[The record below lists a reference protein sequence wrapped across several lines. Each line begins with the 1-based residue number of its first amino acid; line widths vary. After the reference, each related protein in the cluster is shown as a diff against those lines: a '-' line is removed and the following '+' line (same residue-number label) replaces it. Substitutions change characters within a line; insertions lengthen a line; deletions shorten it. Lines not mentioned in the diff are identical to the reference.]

1 MPLHVNKPA
10 LRVLGIAESFART
23 FPVSIL
29 AGVVMRGDMRIDG
42 MAYARATV
50 GGDDATQ
57 AVIRIYEKLDR
68 EDVNALLISGAAVSW
83 FNIIDLQEVFRY
95 VKRPIVS
102 LTYEAST
109 GLEGYLREYF
119 PQSEDKLR
127 CYQSLGNREIV
138 RLMTGHEVYVR
149 TLGATAEEARNMLN
163 KFTKDG
169 RVPEPVRVARLAARA
184 ALHADSAIQDL

>member
-1 MPLHVNKPA
+1 
-10 LRVLGIAESFART
+10 
-23 FPVSIL
+23 
-29 AGVVMRGDMRIDG
+29 MRADMRIDG
-42 MAYARATV
+42 MVYAHATV

-83 FNIIDLQEVFRY
+83 FNIIDLQEVFRF

-102 LTYEAST
+102 LTYEASL
-109 GLEGYLREYF
+109 GLERYLREYF

-127 CYQSLGNREIV
+127 SYQRLGNREVV
-138 RLMTGHEVYVR
+138 RLKTGHEVYVR
-149 TLGATAEEARNMLN
+149 AFGATAEEARNMLN

-184 ALHADSAIQDL
+184 ALHADTTCK

>member
-10 LRVLGIAESFART
+10 LRILGIAESFART

-29 AGVVMRGDMRIDG
+29 AGVVMRADMRIDG
-42 MAYARATV
+42 MAYAHATV

-83 FNIIDLQEVFRY
+83 FNIIDLQEVFRF

-102 LTYEAST
+102 LTYEASL
-109 GLEGYLREYF
+109 GLERYLREYF

-127 CYQSLGNREIV
+127 SYQRLGNREVV
-138 RLMTGHEVYVR
+138 RLKTGHEVYVR
-149 TLGATAEEARNMLN
+149 AFGATAEEARNMLN

-184 ALHADSAIQDL
+184 ALHVDNAI

>member
-10 LRVLGIAESFART
+10 LRILGIAESFART
-23 FPVSIL
+23 FPVSVL
-29 AGVVMRGDMRIDG
+29 AGVVMRADMRIDG
-42 MAYARATV
+42 MAYAHATV

-83 FNIIDLQEVFRY
+83 FNIIDLQEVFRF

-102 LTYEAST
+102 LTYEASL
-109 GLEGYLREYF
+109 GLERYLREYF

-127 CYQSLGNREIV
+127 SYQRLGNREVV
-138 RLMTGHEVYVR
+138 RLKTGHEVYVR
-149 TLGATAEEARNMLN
+149 AFGATAEEARNMLN

-169 RVPEPVRVARLAARA
+169 RIPEPVRVARLAARA
-184 ALHADSAIQDL
+184 ALHVDNAI

>member
-10 LRVLGIAESFART
+10 LRVLGIAESFVRT

-29 AGVVMRGDMRIDG
+29 AGVVMRADMRVDG
-42 MAYARATV
+42 MAYAHATV

-83 FNIIDLQEVFRY
+83 FNIIDLQEVFRM
-95 VKRPIVS
+95 VQRPIVS
-102 LTYEAST
+102 LTYEASP

-127 CYQSLGNREIV
+127 SYQRLGNREVV

-184 ALHADSAIQDL
+184 ALHADTTCK